1 MALQDQLKTAI
12 DERNRLIAESRSIL
26 EAAKAAGRDTS
37 AEENQKWD
45 TINAAIDAKDA
56 TVQRLASQIDR
67 EAKLGESAGRQAE
80 ATITTSPSGVHRPER
95 ADAEAAEFPIGR
107 GRTFNVQPGTQLA
120 ERSTKAYR
128 NSFGNYIG
136 QGQVSAGLLTSSD
149 AKGGYLAPTQLSTN
163 LIKFLDNAVFM
174 RQISTVETLTQAVSL
189 GVPSWDADPGDAD
202 WTAEVPASDISED
215 NTASVGK
222 RELTPHLLTKLVKIS
237 QKLVRSSVIGI
248 EELVTQRLGYKFAIT
263 EENKFLN
270 GTGSSLEPLGVFT
283 ASANGISTGRDV
295 TASATTSFNADD
307 LHNVIYNCKQAY
319 QGTGVWIMHR
329 DSVKM
334 ARKLKDGQGQYL
346 WQPGLQNGE
355 PNMLLGRPLYM
366 SEYAPNTFTTG
377 LYLAVFGDFKIGYMI
392 VDSLQLEIQRL
403 GELFSLKN
411 QIGLLGRKETDGM
424 PVLEEAFSRLKLA

>member
-1 MALQDQLKTAI
+1 MNLQEQLKAAV
-12 DERNRLIAESRSIL
+12 DERNRLVAESRAIL

-37 AEENQKWD
+37 AEENEKWD
-45 TINAAIDAKDA
+45 KINAAIDAKDA
-56 TVQRLASQIDR
+56 HVQRLNTQIQR
-67 EAKLGESAGRQAE
+67 EAKMAESAGRRTE
-80 ATITTSPSGVHRPER
+80 ATVTVSPSGVSRTE
-95 ADAEAAEFPIGR
+95 AEVVELAIGK
-107 GRTFNVQPGTQLA
+107 GRNYRITPGSQLA
-120 ERSTKAYR
+120 ERATAAYR
-128 NSFGNYIG
+128 DSFSAYVG

-149 AKGGYLAPTQLSTN
+149 PKGGYLAPTQLSTN

-174 RQISTVETLTQAVSL
+174 RQLSTVETLTQAVSL
-189 GVPSWDADPGDAD
+189 GVPSWDTDPGDAD

-215 NTASVGK
+215 DTATVGK

-237 QKLVRSSVIGI
+237 QKLIRSSVIGI
-248 EELVTQRLGYKFAIT
+248 EDLVTQRLGYKFAVT

-270 GTGSSLEPLGVFT
+270 GTGAFQPLGVFV
-283 ASANGISTGRDV
+283 ASANGVSTGRDV

-319 QGTGVWIMHR
+319 QRTGSWIMHR
-329 DSVKM
+329 DAVKM
-334 ARKLKDGQGQYL
+334 ARKLKDGTGQYL
-346 WQPGLQNGE
+346 WQPGLQASE

-377 LYLAVFGDFKIGYMI
+377 LYVGLFGDFKIGYMI

-411 QIGLLGRKETDGM
+411 QVGLLGRKETDGM

>member
-12 DERNRLIAESRSIL
+12 DERNRLVAESRSIL

-56 TVQRLASQIDR
+56 TVQRLQSQIDR

-163 LIKFLDNAVFM
+163 LIKFLDNSVFM
-174 RQISTVETLTQAVSL
+174 RQISTVETLSQAVSL

-215 NTASVGK
+215 DTATVGK

-270 GTGSSLEPLGVFT
+270 GTGAMQPLGIFV

-295 TASATTSFNADD
+295 VAASASEVAGDD
-307 LHNVIYNCKQAY
+307 LLKTQYAVKGQY
-319 QGTGVWIMHR
+319 QRTGSWIMHR
-329 DSVKM
+329 DMVWRCRKM
-334 ARKLKDGQGQYL
+334 KDGASNYL
-346 WQPGLQNGE
+346 WQPGLLNGE
-355 PNMLLGRPLYM
+355 PNQLLGRPVYM
-366 SEYAPNTFTTG
+366 SEYAPSTFTTG
-377 LYLAVFGDFKIGYMI
+377 LYVAVFGDFKVGYMI

-424 PVLEEAFSRLKLA
+424 PVLEEAFARLRMA